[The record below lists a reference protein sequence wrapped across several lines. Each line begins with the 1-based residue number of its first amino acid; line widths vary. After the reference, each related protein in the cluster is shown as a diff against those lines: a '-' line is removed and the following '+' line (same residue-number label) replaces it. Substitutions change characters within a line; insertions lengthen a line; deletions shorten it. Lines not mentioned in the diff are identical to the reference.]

1 MDAPCRIRAAN
12 SADLGAVARIEA
24 AAFPDPWSAEQFR
37 AHLGDVFLVAVAAE
51 AVLGYLVAWMAGPEA
66 EILNVAVAADVRR
79 QGSARALLTEALA
92 TLGRAGVTSVFLE
105 VRPSNA
111 AARRLYAAAGF
122 REVGR
127 RRGYYATPRE
137 DALVLRRDGSDYLIP
152 HPAHPA

>member
-51 AVLGYLVAWMAGPEA
+51 AVIGYLVAWMAGPEA

-92 TLGRAGVTSVFLE
+92 TLGRGGVTSVFLE

-111 AARRLYAAAGF
+111 AARRLYASAGF

-137 DALVLRRDGSDYLIP
+137 DALVLRRDGSDGNDGSDG
-152 HPAHPA
+152 HD

>member
-51 AVLGYLVAWMAGPEA
+51 AVIGYLVAWMAGPEA

-92 TLGRAGVTSVFLE
+92 TLGRGGVTSVFLE

-111 AARRLYAAAGF
+111 AARRLYVSAGF

-137 DALVLRRDGSDYLIP
+137 DALVLRRDGSDGNDGSDG
-152 HPAHPA
+152 HD